1 MLPKSEMPMR
11 CKVLCVDDD
20 HHLTDLL
27 RYALTR
33 AGYAVQEAN
42 TGAEALRLATV
53 DPPDVVL
60 LDIRLPDIDG
70 RTLCTQ
76 LRAMLHVPIVMLTA
90 HKADADVLSGFQHGA
105 DDYIT
110 KPFSMQILLYRL
122 KAALRRSPRDP
133 TAGEQSED
141 TYQVGGGVYNP
152 KQNDIQGPGGR
163 VKLTHTEG
171 KLLYLLVRHPGR
183 VLSVEHIMEQLW
195 GYDTDCN
202 LSVIKTHVHCLRAK
216 VAAAVGD
223 RTVIYTVP
231 GNGYSLRQ
239 GSTARAHRPVTP
251 SGRPG
256 PFSYRDTPPTPWI
269 DAPSA

>member
-1 MLPKSEMPMR
+1 MLPESEMTMR

-76 LRAMLHVPIVMLTA
+76 LRAMLHVPIIMLTA
-90 HKADADVLSGFQHGA
+90 RKADADVLSGFQHGA

-122 KAALRRSPRDP
+122 KASLRRSPRDP
-133 TAGEQSED
+133 AQNEQPED
-141 TYQVGGGVYNP
+141 TYQVGEGLYSP

-163 VKLTHTEG
+163 VKLTHTES
-171 KLLYLLVRHPGR
+171 KVLHLLLIHPGR
-183 VLSVEHIMEQLW
+183 VLSVERIMEQLW

-202 LSVIKTHVHCLRAK
+202 LSVIKTHIHCLRAK
-216 VAAAVGD
+216 IAEAIGD
-223 RTVIYTVP
+223 RAAIHTVP
-231 GNGYSLRQ
+231 GNGYTFRPRV
-239 GSTARAHRPVTP
+239 TAVAH
-251 SGRPG
+251 G
-256 PFSYRDTPPTPWI
+256 PATASYRPTPLMPCI
-269 DAPSA
+269 AAPSASQS